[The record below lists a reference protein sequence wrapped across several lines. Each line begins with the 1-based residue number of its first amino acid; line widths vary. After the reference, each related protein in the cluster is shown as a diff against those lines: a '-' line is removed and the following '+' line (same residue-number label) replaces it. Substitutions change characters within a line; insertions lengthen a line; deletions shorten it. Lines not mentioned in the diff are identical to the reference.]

1 MTTNYKILGQ
11 ELNRL
16 FYTCPENTN
25 TIISKLKIKNTSYPA
40 NIDINIGP
48 SASFS
53 ELADSFNPNLNNYV
67 LSTVIQSD
75 GKILIGG
82 GFSTVGGVTRNRI
95 ARLNSDGTLDT
106 GFDPDVSSVIYA
118 IVIQSDGKI
127 LIGGGFTTVGGVE
140 RNFIARL
147 NSDGTLDSGFNPN
160 AQYVVNTIAIQSD
173 GKILIGGQF
182 TAVGGVARNYIAR
195 LNSDGTLDTGFNP
208 NASAQLNTI
217 AIQSDGKILI
227 GGYFT
232 TIGGVTRN
240 RIARLNSDGT
250 LDTGFNPNA
259 GDVVITITI
268 QSDGKILI
276 GGVFTTIGGVT
287 RRVIARL
294 NSDGTLDTGI
304 NFNLNS
310 DIFGDVNNIVI
321 QSDNK
326 ILISGNFFK
335 QGSLSVGSD
344 YFGPTYN
351 ESDRKRIARFNSDGT
366 QDFGFDP
373 NTNGTTSSI
382 AIQSDGR
389 ILIGG
394 AFTTVGGVTR
404 NYIARLVLQ
413 SANNNTYIVKNKEI
427 NFDETIEINGGIA
440 LEEGQIL
447 LVDTPNGEDV
457 IIQAYGIEETI

>member
-25 TIISKLKIKNTSYPA
+25 SIISKLKIKNTSYPA

-53 ELADSFNPNLNNYV
+53 ELADSFNPNPNNYV
-67 LSTVIQSD
+67 QSASIQSD
-75 GKILIGG
+75 GKIVIGG
-82 GFSTVGGVTRNRI
+82 GFTTVGGVARNRI

-106 GFDPDVSSVIYA
+106 GFDPNSNGAVYTIT
-118 IVIQSDGKI
+118 IQSDGKI
-127 LIGGGFTTVGGVE
+127 LIVG
-140 RNFIARL
+140 N
-147 NSDGTLDSGFNPN
+147 
-160 AQYVVNTIAIQSD
+160 
-173 GKILIGGQF
+173 
-182 TAVGGVARNYIAR
+182 
-195 LNSDGTLDTGFNP
+195 
-208 NASAQLNTI
+208 
-217 AIQSDGKILI
+217 
-227 GGYFT
+227 FT

-250 LDTGFNPNA
+250 LDSGFDPNA
-259 GDVVITITI
+259 SQTVNTIAI

-276 GGVFTTIGGVT
+276 GGNFTTVGGVT
-287 RRVIARL
+287 RNYIARL
-294 NSDGTLDTGI
+294 NSDGTLDTGFNPNANGAVNTIAIQSDGKILVGGYFTTVGGVTRNYIARLNSDGTLDSGFNPDSNGVVYTITIQSDGKILVGGTFTTIGGVTRKAIARLNSNGTLDTGI
-304 NFNLNS
+304 NFNINL

-326 ILISGNFFK
+326 IIISGNFFK
-335 QGSLSVGSD
+335 QGSLSIGED
-344 YFGPTYN
+344 AFGLVYH

-373 NTNGTTSSI
+373 NSNGAVYTIT
-382 AIQSDGR
+382 IQSDGR

-394 AFTTVGGVTR
+394 AFTTIGGVAR

-440 LEEGQIL
+440 LEEGQVL